1 MAHITREEGHKK
13 PRLPSRLLGMPAT
26 EAFELLLFI
35 VFLAAAL
42 GAIFREKFLFVV
54 LGLLV
59 IMMLIEGHKR
69 SREGMQVEKKIDRA
83 LGITEKEIFE
93 RMKKDKL

>member
-1 MAHITREEGHKK
+1 MAHIIQEDVHKK
-13 PRLPSRLLGMPAT
+13 PRMPSRLFGMPVT

-42 GAIFREKFLFVV
+42 GAIFRERFLFVV

-59 IMMLIEGHKR
+59 IMMLIECHKR
-69 SREGMQVEKKIDRA
+69 SREGRHVEKKIDRA
-83 LGITEKEIFE
+83 LGITEKEILK